1 MTKTLTYISV
11 ILLTILASCKENK
24 FVINGEI
31 SKLGTQNIRVVYT
44 SNNTVNSIWVP
55 AVDGKF
61 SIEGNAPDITVVDIF
76 NQQKGHM
83 AHIAVENG
91 DKIELKGDMKDL
103 YGIKITGNKT
113 NEKWSDFIN
122 KHKEVFIKGNSS
134 IIDLEIEKFIREN
147 KGSMVSTLLLMNDYT
162 SLENTKHT
170 DSLLSLIDEK
180 AKPESLLVGY
190 KGMINND
197 MTNVPNKTITSF
209 ILYNKT
215 DSLES
220 FIPGLSKVSLL
231 YFWNDEN
238 ENRGIIM
245 KELKRLSKKYK
256 KSELQITDITLD
268 NDSSVWKKRI
278 KNDSVQWKQ
287 FWALGGRMN
296 NVLYRMDVCFAPYF
310 IVTDSVGNPLY
321 RGKSFEE
328 VEKAIEKKS
337 KP

>member
-1 MTKTLTYISV
+1 MTKTLTYISLV
-11 ILLTILASCKENK
+11 LLIILTSCKENK
-24 FVINGEI
+24 FVITGEI
-31 SKLGTQNIRVVYT
+31 SKLGTQNIRIIYT
-44 SNNTVNSIWVP
+44 SNNTVNSLWVP
-55 AVDGKF
+55 AVEGKF
-61 SIEGNAPDITVVDIF
+61 SIEGNAPDITVVDIS
-76 NQQKGHM
+76 NQQKGHI

-103 YGIKITGNKT
+103 YGIKVSGNKT
-113 NEKWSDFIN
+113 NEKWSGFIN
-122 KHKEVFIKGNSS
+122 DRKEIFIKGNSS
-134 IIDLEIEKFIREN
+134 IIDIEIEKFIREN
-147 KGSMVSTLLLMNDYT
+147 KGNIVSTLLLMNDYT

-180 AKPESLLVGY
+180 AKPESLLTGY
-190 KGMINND
+190 KGIINND
-197 MTNVPNKTITSF
+197 MTNVPKKTITSF

-220 FIPGLSKVSLL
+220 FIPGLSKLSLL
-231 YFWNDEN
+231 YFWNSEN

-245 KELKRLSKKYK
+245 KELKRLSQKYR
-256 KSELQITDITLD
+256 KSELQIADITLD
-268 NDSSVWKKRI
+268 NDSAIWKKRI

-296 NVLYRMDVCFAPYF
+296 NVLYRMDVRFAPYF
-310 IVTDSVGNPLY
+310 IITDSVGNPLY

-328 VEKAIEKKS
+328 VEKAIERKT